1 MSDEQRVMAIK
12 SLERRTQEHLTGL
25 SQAMGGYRGVC
36 EAMNA
41 QLDRQAAEIARL
53 KAINADLL
61 AVCEAAEKEINKIM
75 HAAFISSTYRGRMN
89 DIRAAAESAR
99 KIVAA
104 AAVKVRGE

>member
-1 MSDEQRVMAIK
+1 MKTWDEMTDAEKWENTCRWRDYYYKAEI
-12 SLERRTQEHLTGL
+12 E
-25 SQAMGGYRGVC
+25 
-36 EAMNA
+36 
-41 QLDRQAAEIARL
+41 AAEEEIIKL
-53 KAINADLL
+53 EAINADLL

>member
-1 MSDEQRVMAIK
+1 MDIYKYVMTAPEKSTLMLDEYQVEELRELV
-12 SLERRTQEHLTGL
+12 
-25 SQAMGGYRGVC
+25 
-36 EAMNA
+36 
-41 QLDRQAAEIARL
+41 ARL
-53 KAINADLL
+53 EALNADLL

>member
-1 MSDEQRVMAIK
+1 MKTWDEMTDAEKWENTCRWRDYYKAEI
-12 SLERRTQEHLTGL
+12 E
-25 SQAMGGYRGVC
+25 
-36 EAMNA
+36 
-41 QLDRQAAEIARL
+41 AAEEEIIKL
-53 KAINADLL
+53 EAINADLL